1 MPGAQSPPKS
11 LRQRFRRLLAL
22 NSSLIGAVV
31 VAGLGWVFAFA
42 SRSVGDFG
50 SRERPTL
57 GWIIG
62 AVGEKFARLSF
73 DVPFVLRGTAPIPKA
88 CVILLDENSA
98 RILKQ
103 RGCIW
108 DRRLHTQLLRRLA
121 DDKPL
126 AVFFDIVFSDE
137 SEDPAVD
144 ADFAAAIKENGS
156 VFLAGAVENEP
167 GVPLT
172 SGTRMLSR
180 QIIPPTDV
188 LREAVLDNWGLIE
201 FEPIDADYGVRRIN
215 TGGDDMASAPWRMA
229 VVLGGKLVD
238 TDEARVEP
246 RWMNFY
252 GPADTFPMLPYAQVL
267 AEADIKPGYF
277 HDRIVFVGGR
287 STLSTLGAGKEDYRN
302 PFGLLGGSFSP
313 GVEVHLN
320 AMLNLLNGEWL
331 TRLDSRIELSLVVF
345 IGLLLGGA
353 LPRFRPHAAA
363 LLAGIAIV
371 AIGTLAYWLFMRHRV
386 WFAWCVPAL
395 VQAPVALAW
404 SIGARY
410 FLEERR
416 RRALRNAFG
425 HYLSPHIADRI
436 ADSDFDLSPG
446 GAVVEAS
453 VLFTDLEGFT
463 PLTESLNNPELV
475 TEILVKYFTQTTSH
489 ILDHEGTIL
498 NFVGDAVT
506 AVWGAPLADPEHAR
520 KAALAACRLHES
532 ARIEVDGHILRTR
545 VGLHTGRVLAGNI
558 GSAARFDY
566 AVVGDPV
573 NFASRLEGLNKF
585 LGTNVLVSD
594 DMRQQLGDGF
604 GTRRLGEFR
613 VVGRKQSCVIHEL
626 FSPSA
631 DDVPAAWR
639 DYFANA
645 LAAFQSGNLDE
656 AERLMHETLALRD
669 GRDGPA
675 QFYIGH
681 IARLRKSPLP
691 LDWSGIVAF
700 EEK

>member
-1 MPGAQSPPKS
+1 MNA
-11 LRQRFRRLLAL
+11 
-22 NSSLIGAVV
+22 SLIGAVV
-31 VAGLGWVFAFA
+31 TAALGWVLAF
-42 SRSVGDFG
+42 SSLSVGDYG
-50 SRERPTL
+50 SRERPIF
-57 GWIIG
+57 GWLVG

-73 DVPFVLRGTAPIPKA
+73 DVPFVLRGSVPVRDVCI
-88 CVILLDENSA
+88 VHLDENSA

-108 DRRLHTQLLRRLA
+108 DRELHTRLLRRLA
-121 DDKPL
+121 EDKPR
-126 AVFFDIVFSDE
+126 AVFFDLVFSDE
-137 SEDPAVD
+137 SKDPAVD
-144 ADFAAAIKENGS
+144 ADFAAAIKDNGS
-156 VFLAGAVENEP
+156 VFLAGAVESDP
-167 GVPLT
+167 GVPL
-172 SGTRMLSR
+172 GTGNRVRSR
-180 QIIPPTDV
+180 QIIPPAKV
-188 LREAVLDNWGLIE
+188 LRDAVLGNWGTIE
-201 FEPIDADYGVRRIN
+201 FDPIDADYGVRRMN
-215 TGGDDMASAPWRMA
+215 TGGEDMASAPWRMA
-229 VVLGGKLVD
+229 VVLGKKLKD
-238 TDEARVEP
+238 TDEARAEP

-267 AEADIKPGYF
+267 APDGVKPGYF
-277 HDRIVFVGGR
+277 HNRIVFVGGR
-287 STLSTLGAGKEDYRN
+287 STLSALGAGKEDFRN

-320 AMLNLLNGEWL
+320 ATLNLLNGEWL
-331 TRLDSRIELSLVVF
+331 TRLDSRIEMAFAVAV
-345 IGLLLGGA
+345 GLLLGGA

-363 LLAGIAIV
+363 LLAGIAV
-371 AIGTLAYWLFMRHRV
+371 LGIGALAYWLFLRHRV

-395 VQAPVALAW
+395 VQAPLALAW
-404 SIGARY
+404 SVGARY

-436 ADSDFDLSPG
+436 ADADFDLSPG

-463 PLTESLNNPELV
+463 PLAESLNNPELV
-475 TEILVKYFTQTTSH
+475 TEILVKYFTQTTAH
-489 ILDHEGTIL
+489 ILDNEGTII

-545 VGLHTGRVLAGNI
+545 VGLHTGRVLAGNV
-558 GSAARFDY
+558 GSATRFDY
-566 AVVGDPV
+566 AVIGDPV

-594 DMRQQLGDGF
+594 AMRQQLGDGF

-613 VVGRKQSCVIHEL
+613 VVGRTQSCAIHEL
-626 FSPSA
+626 LGPSA
-631 DDVPAAWR
+631 DDLPAAWR
-639 DYFANA
+639 DCFASA

-656 AERLMHETLALRD
+656 AERLMRETLALRD
-669 GRDGPA
+669 GSDGPA
-675 QFYIGH
+675 RFYIAH
-681 IARLRKSPLP
+681 IARLRKFPLP
-691 LDWSGIVAF
+691 PDWN
-700 EEK
+700 